1 MNSARISYDELHEIL
16 EIKVSNNAIF
26 SNGRVFMFLSRM
38 NAEVSGDTA
47 VFKCA
52 SDKLQSA
59 YSQLE
64 RLFESSLIALT
75 IDKTAGNQLEIIK
88 QREIDFAEFT
98 ESARNIWE
106 RKYEPEWL
114 AEFEEIVRGSIRRK
128 LTNYQFMSALH
139 LAFSQN
145 ACNFSVPGAGKTTIV
160 YSAYAYLNRID
171 GNKHVDRIFV
181 IGPLAS
187 FYAWK
192 TEFNK
197 CFGYDPKL
205 YRILGGADPK
215 EIKSVLSGANSVY
228 INLDLI
234 HSSFQSASNYKSEIK
249 KYLSDTRYKTMLVID
264 EAHNIKKE
272 NGTWSSACL
281 EIADCAHSRV
291 VLTGTPAPNGYEDI
305 YNLFKILYPK
315 KNIIGFERA
324 NLLAMSSGAMSAVNM
339 IDKIKPFFTRVTKT
353 HLKLPPAYANLMELD
368 LSPIEKSIYTAVE
381 DIFLS
386 DRFDDSESKVLK
398 AKVIR
403 LRQAASN
410 PEMLLLPL
418 EDVQADIDQAS
429 TELLMTIKSFSF
441 SDSSKVCALFDIC
454 DSIIAEGRKVLIWSY
469 FIRTIDSLIPLLN
482 QRYGCTV
489 HKVTGSTPSE
499 LNSEISENEVAE
511 LTREKIIKEFNEVSG
526 PQILVANPQ
535 ALGESVSLH
544 YDCHDAIYFDR
555 DFNCGR
561 FMQSKDRIHRY
572 GLPEGTITNY
582 WYLLASQTIDYII
595 DKRLSEKEARMN
607 EIVEK
612 EEIPLFKGLDSDDLS
627 DDDFMQILKYYDQ
640 RKLL

>member
-1 MNSARISYDELHEIL
+1 MNSAQISYDELSEIV
-16 EIKVSNNAIF
+16 EIRVSNNSIF
-26 SNGRVFMFLSRM
+26 TNSRIFMFLSRM
-38 NAEVSGDTA
+38 NAEMSGDTA
-47 VFKCA
+47 LFKCS

-64 RLFESSLIALT
+64 RLLESSSIELL
-75 IDKTAGNQLEIIK
+75 IDKSAGNQLEIIK
-88 QREIDFAEFT
+88 QREVDFAEFT
-98 ESARNIWE
+98 DSARSIWE

-114 AEFEEIVRGSIRRK
+114 GKFEEILRASIQRK

-160 YSAYAYLNRID
+160 YSAYSYLNKID
-171 GNKHVDRIFV
+171 GNKHIDRLFV

-205 YRILGGADPK
+205 YRILGGSDSK
-215 EIKSVLSGANSVY
+215 EIKSVLSGTSAEY
-228 INLDLI
+228 INLDFI
-234 HSSFQSASNYKSEIK
+234 HSSFQSASNYKNEIK
-249 KYLSDTRYKTMLVID
+249 KYLSDSRFKTMLVID

-272 NGTWSSACL
+272 NGTWSTACL
-281 EIADCAHSRV
+281 EIADCANARV

-324 NLLAMSSGAMSAVNM
+324 NLLAMSSGAMSAANM
-339 IDKIKPFFTRVTKT
+339 LEKIKPFFTRVTKS
-353 HLKLPPAYANLMELD
+353 HLKLPPAYENKIELD
-368 LSPIEKSIYTAVE
+368 LSPIEKCIYSAVE
-381 DIFLS
+381 DIFLG
-386 DRFDDSESKVLK
+386 DRFGDSESKVLK

-403 LRQAASN
+403 LRQASSN

-418 EDVQADIDQAS
+418 EDVQVEIDQDS
-429 TELLMTIKSFSF
+429 SELIKMIKLFSF
-441 SDSSKVCALFDIC
+441 SDSSKVYALFDIC
-454 DSIIAEGRKVLIWSY
+454 DSIISEGKKVLIWSY
-469 FIRTIDSLIPLLN
+469 FIKTIDSLVPLLH
-482 QRYGCTV
+482 QKYGCTV

-499 LNSEISENEVAE
+499 LNSEISENEIAE
-511 LTREKIIKEFNEVSG
+511 LTREKIIKEFNEGHG

-561 FMQSKDRIHRY
+561 FIQSKDRIHRY
-572 GLPEGTITNY
+572 GLAENTITNY
-582 WYLLASQTIDYII
+582 WYLLASGTIDYIV
-595 DKRLSEKEARMN
+595 DKRLTEKEARMN